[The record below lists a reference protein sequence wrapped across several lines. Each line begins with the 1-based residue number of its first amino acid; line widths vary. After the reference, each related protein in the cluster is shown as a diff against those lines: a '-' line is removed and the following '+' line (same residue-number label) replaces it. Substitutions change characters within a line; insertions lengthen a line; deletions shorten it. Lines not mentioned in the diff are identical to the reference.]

1 MSQRKPIV
9 LWNCPRGG
17 MTPREISISIRAFK
31 LWQRPE
37 KEEKEKNEHT
47 RPDGKQ

>member
-17 MTPREISISIRAFK
+17 MTPREISIRAFK
-31 LWQRPE
+31 LWQRLE
-37 KEEKEKNEHT
+37 KKEKEKNEHT